1 MIHIIYTQ
9 YFQDFL
15 DTFDLQKQELIKKI
29 ITDYCDGAI
38 LLPRPEKSKLNPQIQ
53 KVAIH
58 DADIVIFYVEVD
70 GTWIILT
77 GIEIPKRAA

>member
-15 DTFDLQKQELIKKI
+15 DTFDQEKQELIKRVI
-29 ITDYCDGAI
+29 EDYCDGAV
-38 LLPRPEKSKLNPQIQ
+38 LLPRPEKSRLNPEIK

-70 GTWIILT
+70 DTWAILT
-77 GIEIPKRAA
+77 GIEIPDRVA